1 MSNKAKKKYLLEIRK
16 RYFTS
21 TKVEKQ
27 NILDE
32 FCKVCGYNRKYSIRL
47 INSKS
52 ETNKK
57 SKKTGRP
64 KKYNHPEII
73 AFLKQLWI
81 SSNLV
86 CSKRLK
92 AMISLW
98 LPFDDQPL
106 SQQNKEL
113 LLSISAATI
122 DRVLSKV
129 KRKYKKFGL
138 STTKPGSLLKKQLI
152 RPPSRVPIIKLLF

>member
-92 AMISLW
+92 
-98 LPFDDQPL
+98 
-106 SQQNKEL
+106 
-113 LLSISAATI
+113 
-122 DRVLSKV
+122 DRKSVV
-129 KRKYKKFGL
+129 
-138 STTKPGSLLKKQLI
+138 
-152 RPPSRVPIIKLLF
+152 